1 MEEDILD
8 ARVCQS
14 DKDDGKSHKAGRALA
29 GLQEYGHDAMFT
41 SEVSVEVVGGHG
53 RRRNRKPSV
62 GNKELALHSLGG
74 ASKRTSSK
82 EVIARTNTRADIL
95 IKTGCVDSDSEGDHS
110 PTSQPQQPSQC
121 RVKVDFVVGLL
132 QKYSL
137 PLVSGVLLALIW
149 SNVDETSY
157 RELIHWMPVPGFAL
171 GGHNIDLHF
180 VVNDIFMCFFFAL
193 QSKRSLKLCCRA
205 GPCHRSHVHSILCWR
220 RSVALWAQLYF
231 TFSLP
236 LCSTQQVPWT
246 SPCVCRMTMKAMP
259 RKMATED

>member
-8 ARVCQS
+8 ARVYQS
-14 DKDDGKSHKAGRALA
+14 EKDDVKSHKAVRALA

-110 PTSQPQQPSQC
+110 PTSQPQEPSQC
-121 RVKVDFVVGLL
+121 RVKVDFVVGVL
-132 QKYSL
+132 QKYSV
-137 PLVSGVLLALIW
+137 PLVSGVLLALVW

-157 RELIHWMPVPGFAL
+157 RELIHWMPVPGVFSSGL
-171 GGHNIDLHF
+171 R
-180 VVNDIFMCFFFAL
+180 
-193 QSKRSLKLCCRA
+193 SKRSLKLCCRA
-205 GPCHRSHVHSILCWR
+205 GPCHRSRAHLILCWR

-246 SPCVCRMTMKAMP
+246 SPCVCRMAIKFMQQ
-259 RKMATED
+259 RMATED